1 MEKLRSMKFLIYI
14 VFSLLFLS
22 QHSNGYGSNLI
33 LQSCRDASNN
43 DPNLSYDFCVTS
55 LNEAC
60 KNKSQPTKLEDLV
73 NISIQLTKSN
83 GTKIIS
89 IISKQLQNQTQD
101 EYVKSCL
108 QDCFDLYNDSLSSLD
123 DALVAFNKSKDL
135 DTAGINVSAAL
146 DDSVTCEDQF
156 KERKEKNET
165 SPLTKENRVYFQLNV
180 ISLSFIQMIHQH
192 N

>member
-1 MEKLRSMKFLIYI
+1 MEILRSMKFLIYI
-14 VFSLLFLS
+14 VFSLLFLY
-22 QHSNGYGSNLI
+22 QYSNGSNLI
-33 LQSCRDASNN
+33 LQSCKDASYN

-55 LNEAC
+55 LNEAY

-73 NISIQLTKSN
+73 NMSIQLTKSN

-89 IISKQLQNQTQD
+89 IISKQLQNQTQG

-108 QDCFDLYNDSLSSLD
+108 QDCLDLYNESLSSLD
-123 DALVAFNKSKDL
+123 DAMVAFNQSKDL
-135 DTAGINVSAAL
+135 DTAGISVSAAL

-156 KERKEKNET
+156 KEKKEGNEI
-165 SPLTKENRVYFQLNV
+165 SPLTKENHVYFQLNV
-180 ISLSFIQMIHQH
+180 ISLCFIQMIRQH